1 MEYNDENK
9 LEIKVVILGCS
20 SSGKTSIVN
29 RYIGNTFDGNSP
41 PTYGTTHFIKEI
53 KIEDKSIIFNIW
65 DTPGA
70 ERYLPSNKYFTQFA
84 DAIILIYSIDNKS
97 NFEGL
102 KDYWKTIIKKN
113 SPRDASK
120 KKLIYMCN

>member
-29 RYIGNTFDGNSP
+29 RYIGNAFDGNSP

-65 DTPGA
+65 DT
-70 ERYLPSNKYFTQFA
+70 L
-84 DAIILIYSIDNKS
+84 L
-97 NFEGL
+97 L
-102 KDYWKTIIKKN
+102 KDISLQIN
-113 SPRDASK
+113 I
-120 KKLIYMCN
+120 LLNLQMLLF